1 MKKTLSIFIATLM
14 IVSLLMASCGA
25 ADKLTGKWAVTAGG
39 IESFAMEFTKDGK
52 MTVSTMGVTTVEAD
66 YKVKDNTITYSV
78 GGVESKIEF
87 TIKNDTLNLDFG
99 GISYSLNKVD

>member
-14 IVSLLMASCGA
+14 VVALLMASCGT

-52 MTVSTMGVTTVEAD
+52 MTVSTMGITTVEAD

-87 TIKNDTLNLDFG
+87 TIKDDVLNLNFG
-99 GISYSLNKVD
+99 GIAYSLNKVD